1 MQERFEESQYS
12 PQFKAVFKDKGTH
25 LYKYIYIYIYLNFI
39 KDIFFISSA
48 KLLKKIYMSF

>member
-1 MQERFEESQYS
+1 MQGRFEESQYS

-25 LYKYIYIYIYLNFI
+25 LYKYIYIYFNFI

-48 KLLKKIYMSF
+48 KLLKKIYMAF